1 MDKQLIIQELQFRA
15 MRSSGP
21 GGQHA
26 NKVSSKVELSFNLTD
41 SQSLSESEKDRLA
54 RFFKNRLSQA
64 GILVL
69 QCDETRSQH
78 QNRAIL
84 IRRFLKLLDTGLK
97 KPKPRKQT
105 RPKRSAVLK
114 RLESKKKQA
123 QKKQQR
129 QKPKPE

>member
-1 MDKQLIIQELQFRA
+1 MDKQEILRELQFRA
-15 MRSSGP
+15 IRSGGP

-26 NKVSSKVELSFNLTD
+26 NKVSSKVELNFNLKD
-41 SQSLSESEKDRLA
+41 SKSLTESEKERLA
-54 RFFKNRLSQA
+54 QFFKNRLSQA

-78 QNRAIL
+78 QNRSLL

-97 KPKPRKQT
+97 KPKPRKPT

-114 RLESKKKQA
+114 RLASKKKLA

>member
-1 MDKQLIIQELQFRA
+1 MDKQEILQELQFRA
-15 MRSSGP
+15 LRSSGP

-26 NKVSSKVELSFNLTD
+26 NKVSSKVELNFNLKD
-41 SQSLSESEKDRLA
+41 SKSLTESEKERLA
-54 RFFKNRLSQA
+54 QFFKNRLSQA

-78 QNRAIL
+78 QNRSLL
-84 IRRFLKLLDTGLK
+84 ISRFLKLLDTGLK
-97 KPKPRKQT
+97 KPKPRKPT

-114 RLESKKKQA
+114 RLASKKKLA

>member
-1 MDKQLIIQELQFRA
+1 MDKQEILRELQFRA
-15 MRSSGP
+15 VRSSGP

-26 NKVSSKVELSFNLTD
+26 NKVSSKVELNFNLKD
-41 SQSLSESEKDRLA
+41 SKSLTESEKDRLA
-54 RFFKNRLSQA
+54 QFFKNRLSQA

-78 QNRAIL
+78 QNRSLL
-84 IRRFLKLLDTGLK
+84 IRRFLKLLNTGLK
-97 KPKPRKQT
+97 KPKPRKPT

-114 RLESKKKQA
+114 RLEYKKKQA

>member
-26 NKVSSKVELSFNLTD
+26 NKVSSKVELSYNLTD
-41 SQSLSESEKDRLA
+41 SKSLSESEKDRLA

-64 GILVL
+64 GVLVL

-129 QKPKPE
+129 KKPKPE

>member
-1 MDKQLIIQELQFRA
+1 MDKQLLLQELQFRA
-15 MRSSGP
+15 MRSGGP

-26 NKVSSKVELSFNLTD
+26 NKVSSKVELSFNLKD
-41 SQSLSESEKDRLA
+41 SRSLNTSEKERLIL
-54 RFFKNRLSQA
+54 FFKSRVSQA

-78 QNRAIL
+78 QNRALL
-84 IRRFLKLLDTGLK
+84 IKRLLQLLEKGLK

-105 RPKRSAVLK
+105 RPTQRAVLK
-114 RLESKKKQA
+114 RLETKSKQAKKKEL
-123 QKKQQR
+123 R

>member
-1 MDKQLIIQELQFRA
+1 MDKQLILQELQFRA

-26 NKVSSKVELSFNLTD
+26 NKVSSKVELSFSLRD
-41 SQSLSESEKDRLA
+41 SKALSESEKERLI
-54 RFFKNRLSQA
+54 RFFKPRLSQA
-64 GILVL
+64 GMLIL

-84 IRRFLKLLDTGLK
+84 INRFLKLLDKGLI
-97 KPKPRKQT
+97 KPKTRKQT
-105 RPKRSAVLK
+105 RPSKKSVLK
-114 RLESKKKQA
+114 RLETKSRQA
-123 QKKQQR
+123 QKKQHR

>member
-1 MDKQLIIQELQFRA
+1 MDKQLLLQELQFRA

-26 NKVSSKVELSFNLTD
+26 NKVSSKVELSFNLKD
-41 SQSLSESEKDRLA
+41 SRSLNTSEKERLIL
-54 RFFKNRLSQA
+54 FFKSRLSQA

-78 QNRAIL
+78 QNRALL
-84 IRRFLKLLDTGLK
+84 IKRLLQLLEKGLK

-105 RPKRSAVLK
+105 RPTQRAVLK
-114 RLESKKKQA
+114 RLETKSKQAKKKEL
-123 QKKQQR
+123 R